1 MLKLIAA
8 VFFFIFLFFILTLF
22 IRKLKKSYLIE
33 HFLFIKC
40 TIKYIKKKKKKKKK
54 NKNEEQTLE
63 SRNSR

>member
-8 VFFFIFLFFILTLF
+8 VFVFVFFFILTLF